1 MYMLCNTVWYDMS
14 CVRQWVE
21 RDQRWK
27 DMYDDGRY
35 QARQVRHGEEQY
47 GNLML
52 FNHSKC
58 DELAWCSQA
67 LTRYTESIG
76 CVVWRARQEAYNSQ
90 LFGAFVS
97 VMGHLKLFYR
107 NAHVI
112 WGEYEVRAKYFG
124 MVTTY
129 G

>member
-1 MYMLCNTVWYDMS
+1 MVTC
-14 CVRQWVE
+14 R
-21 RDQRWK
+21 
-27 DMYDDGRY
+27 DDG
-35 QARQVRHGEEQY
+35 E
-47 GNLML
+47 LKL